1 MSGRGKRDGT
11 RPRPPG
17 TVRAPVTAALALA
30 AAAAALVVVVTA
42 VVVTAAVVTGVA
54 APEASTSVARAR
66 ADGGSRLK
74 VMQYNI
80 CGAAA
85 GCPGNAGR
93 SGAGTSVARAVSE
106 AVHYRPDI
114 LTVNEICRSQ
124 YRRLKESLA
133 RAGWAMDGTYAS
145 AQDNVP
151 NCGRDRHFGSA
162 VLSRTPVPDG
172 VHEYHAFTDTGG
184 ETYTNGG
191 RTVTV
196 RRGLLCAGTSFRGGP
211 LKACTAHAYAKAP
224 GQIREIRDWTAD
236 PALFPAGVPTVIAGD
251 LNLQPNSP
259 ALAQLYG
266 TTRSRPEST
275 DPGPAGT
282 DGTTGS
288 AGPFLEGD
296 ERDTRWFRAT
306 STGGVVCR
314 AAETAWCRNGAPT
327 AGGRKIDYVF
337 ADSRDFG
344 APTEEARTFP
354 ESDHAVVEAAFT
366 LRRPPAAR

>member
-1 MSGRGKRDGT
+1 MSGRKKRDGT
-11 RPRPPG
+11 RPRRTG
-17 TVRAPVTAALALA
+17 IARAPVTAALALA
-30 AAAAALVVVVTA
+30 AAVA
-42 VVVTAAVVTGVA
+42 VVTAAVVTVVMAPKA
-54 APEASTSVARAR
+54 ATSVAHAR
-66 ADGGSRLK
+66 TDDGSRLR

-124 YRRLKESLA
+124 YRELKKSLA

-151 NCGRDRHFGSA
+151 NCGRDRRFGSA
-162 VLSRTPVPDG
+162 VLSRAPVPDD

-196 RRGLLCAGTSFRGGP
+196 RRGLLCAETSFRGRP
-211 LKACTAHAYAKAP
+211 LKACTAHAYAKAS

-236 PALFPAGVPTVIAGD
+236 PAFFPAGVPVVIAGD

-266 TTRSRPEST
+266 TARSRPEST
-275 DPGPAGT
+275 DPGPAGA

-296 ERDTRWFRAT
+296 ERDIRWFRAT

-327 AGGRKIDYVF
+327 AAGRKIDYVF
-337 ADSRDFG
+337 ADSRDFD
-344 APTEEARTFP
+344 APTEETRTFP

-366 LRRPPAAR
+366 LRRSPAAR